1 MDGIYIF
8 TTFNYRG
15 MADNTVNMMP
25 GIKYVLSLFDWM
37 IFDRT
42 DESQKK
48 KAV

>member
-15 MADNTVNMMP
+15 MADNTVNVMP
-25 GIKYVLSLFDWM
+25 GIKNILGIFDWM

-42 DESQKK
+42 DEKQRKQ
-48 KAV
+48 AV